1 MDQIWTRINE
11 LAEANNGFV
20 RTAQVEA
27 LGISRP
33 MLRKYTDAGKLEQVR
48 KGLYVLAD
56 GMPDEYALLQG
67 QCRDAVFSYGT
78 ALYLWGLSDR
88 TPHIYD
94 ITIPR
99 DKNISVLKRDN
110 PNLRCHYLPRDV
122 YEIGITQTRSPQG
135 AEIKLYDKEII
146 EKMAKNTGLSA
157 EYIEDNEQKRN
168 LLDNFNS
175 GYYIGL
181 NNDDELFIKE
191 SELIKELSTKDSC
204 VIVGR
209 CADFVLKDNKNV
221 LKVFISSSMDNK
233 IKRATEFYGMNR
245 DKAEKEIFQINKL
258 RANHYKYYTE
268 RDWKDPS
275 NYDICINSDA
285 IGIDNTVNLICS
297 MAKEYT
303 GTNNVLTK

>member
-99 DKNISVLKRDN
+99 DKNISVLN
-110 PNLRCHYLPRDV
+110 
-122 YEIGITQTRSPQG
+122 GIIRICDATICREMSMRLVSHRRTHHR
-135 AEIKLYDKEII
+135 
-146 EKMAKNTGLSA
+146 
-157 EYIEDNEQKRN
+157 EQK
-168 LLDNFNS
+168 
-175 GYYIGL
+175 
-181 NNDDELFIKE
+181 
-191 SELIKELSTKDSC
+191 
-204 VIVGR
+204 
-209 CADFVLKDNKNV
+209 
-221 LKVFISSSMDNK
+221 
-233 IKRATEFYGMNR
+233 
-245 DKAEKEIFQINKL
+245 
-258 RANHYKYYTE
+258 
-268 RDWKDPS
+268 
-275 NYDICINSDA
+275 
-285 IGIDNTVNLICS
+285 
-297 MAKEYT
+297 
-303 GTNNVLTK
+303 

>member
-135 AEIKLYDKEII
+135 AEIKLYDKELDYIWLL
-146 EKMAKNTGLSA
+146 KMVKIFKYGVYKMLYTKILTC
-157 EYIEDNEQKRN
+157 EI
-168 LLDNFNS
+168 
-175 GYYIGL
+175 
-181 NNDDELFIKE
+181 DEAQL
-191 SELIKELSTKDSC
+191 
-204 VIVGR
+204 
-209 CADFVLKDNKNV
+209 KNV
-221 LKVFISSSMDNK
+221 LKCWV
-233 IKRATEFYGMNR
+233 
-245 DKAEKEIFQINKL
+245 
-258 RANHYKYYTE
+258 
-268 RDWKDPS
+268 
-275 NYDICINSDA
+275 
-285 IGIDNTVNLICS
+285 
-297 MAKEYT
+297 
-303 GTNNVLTK
+303 